1 MNRAVFKKLLQRKTL
16 LWIAGGL
23 AAAWL
28 LAWYAVP
35 WLVPL
40 PEGLLHPEER
50 GAMVLDR
57 DGGRIATLPGPD
69 YYHTEPVR
77 LREVPDMLLKAT
89 LAAEDKRFFSHGGA
103 DFLALARAAA
113 ANAAGGEVVSGASHH
128 HPAARQECQSSRTQE
143 PVDQGPGVFP
153 GPAHGDEHEQGG
165 NSGVL
170 FQPPGLRQSA
180 PGAAAAARFYFGR
193 EMAAVP
199 AECACWRGCLQ
210 GPSFLNPLRHPE
222 RALERRNRVLR
233 RLEEEGMF
241 PADMVNRA
249 LQEPLFSA
257 GMEEGRQPAA
267 PHVTAAL
274 MHAGRTGRCARRWTP
289 PCSAA
294 RWKS

>member
-113 ANAAGGEVVSGASHH
+113 ANAAGGEVVSGASTITQQLAKNANP
-128 HPAARQECQSSRTQE
+128 PARRNLWTKAREFFQARRMEMSMSKEEILESYFNRL
-143 PVDQGPGVFP
+143 DYGNLRRGPPRRRVSTLAGRW
-153 GPAHGDEHEQGG
+153 PACPWR
-165 NSGVL
+165 N
-170 FQPPGLRQSA
+170 A
-180 PGAAAAARFYFGR
+180 P
-193 EMAAVP
+193 
-199 AECACWRGCLQ
+199 CWRGCRR
-210 GPSFLNPLRHPE
+210 GRPS
-222 RALERRNRVLR
+222 
-233 RLEEEGMF
+233 
-241 PADMVNRA
+241 
-249 LQEPLFSA
+249 
-257 GMEEGRQPAA
+257 
-267 PHVTAAL
+267 
-274 MHAGRTGRCARRWTP
+274 
-289 PCSAA
+289 
-294 RWKS
+294 

>member
-113 ANAAGGEVVSGASHH
+113 ANAAGGEVVSGASTIT
-128 HPAARQECQSSRTQE
+128 QQLIKQTVLSSEQSYKRK
-143 PVDQGPGVFP
+143 
-153 GPAHGDEHEQGG
+153 
-165 NSGVL
+165 
-170 FQPPGLRQSA
+170 
-180 PGAAAAARFYFGR
+180 
-193 EMAAVP
+193 
-199 AECACWRGCLQ
+199 
-210 GPSFLNPLRHPE
+210 
-222 RALERRNRVLR
+222 
-233 RLEEEGMF
+233 
-241 PADMVNRA
+241 
-249 LQEPLFSA
+249 LQEAYLAIELESEYGKGTTVHITLPTDLA
-257 GMEEGRQPAA
+257 PDEKEGR
-267 PHVTAAL
+267 V
-274 MHAGRTGRCARRWTP
+274 
-289 PCSAA
+289 
-294 RWKS
+294 